1 VILSGSVFDD
11 GLMSSCLSIEIF
23 GEIYLDFVSA
33 ISIIYV
39 TFLGLTIHKDQVEL
53 AFDRF
58 PSLESLLGDLFWR
71 FLESLSPLEISVISK
86 ISSSSAAGRGRL
98 ERDAFSL

>member
-1 VILSGSVFDD
+1 MRVRRRLDELLSFDRD
-11 GLMSSCLSIEIF
+11 LRRDLSRLRERD
-23 GEIYLDFVSA
+23 L
-33 ISIIYV
+33 
-39 TFLGLTIHKDQVEL
+39 
-53 AFDRF
+53 FDRF

-98 ERDAFSL
+98 ERDEFSL